1 MPNRERLQK
10 QIQRLSLADKQALQV
25 WLAESIEEES
35 QPPDTEPVTGREVV
49 ETTIAGR
56 ITYQSEL
63 VKCGKSKCRCATEG
77 KLHGPYWYG
86 YRKEKG
92 RLKSW
97 YIGKELEIADE
108 AESAKAE
115 GE

>member
-1 MPNRERLQK
+1 MTRYDRLQK
-10 QIQRLSLADKQALQV
+10 QIQRLSLADKQALQT
-25 WLAESIEEES
+25 WLSEEIEQE
-35 QPPDTEPVTGREVV
+35 QHPPAIKPVPNREVV
-49 ETTIAGR
+49 ETALIGR

-63 VKCGKSKCRCATEG
+63 IRCGKSKCCCATQG

-97 YIGKELEIADE
+97 YIGKELKLMEDVE
-108 AESAKAE
+108 ANEA
-115 GE
+115 GTT